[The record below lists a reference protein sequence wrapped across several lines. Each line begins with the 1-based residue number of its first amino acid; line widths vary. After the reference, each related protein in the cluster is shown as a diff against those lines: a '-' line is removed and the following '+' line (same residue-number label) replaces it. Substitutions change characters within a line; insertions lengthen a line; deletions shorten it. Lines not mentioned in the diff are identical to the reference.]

1 MIESIVLTIA
11 LIMSV
16 LFVTTTINSWIALIV
31 IKENYT
37 DQTWLG
43 RLVNLCI
50 AVVSWVIWLQLIK

>member
-31 IKENYT
+31 IKENYS
-37 DQTWLG
+37 DQAWLG